1 MILAGITLFNPDVAR
16 LEENISSIYGQV
28 DRVICVDNGS
38 DNIKSIEDCVLKN
51 WKNIT
56 IIKNG
61 KNEGIAKALNQMF
74 EFAIEQQ
81 YEYVLTLDQD
91 SVCPDNIIEE
101 YNKYLDEHKLGSLCP
116 QCVDRNFKSELN
128 NEDVI
133 EVDKCITSASLVPVS
148 AWNDVGGFNDELFID
163 FVDHDFCAK
172 LKEHGYRILQIG
184 SVKLSHELGKGKNYS
199 ILGVKFTALNHSAM
213 RKYYMVRN
221 WIYYMNEHKDIIN
234 LKAEKKSYRLF
245 FLKTLIF
252 EDDKLKKMKHMLK
265 VIRDC
270 IKLIWRIHY
279 IN

>member
-38 DNIKSIEDCVLKN
+38 DNIKNIEDCVLNN

-101 YNKYLDEHKLGSLCP
+101 YLSL
-116 QCVDRNFKSELN
+116 
-128 NEDVI
+128 
-133 EVDKCITSASLVPVS
+133 
-148 AWNDVGGFNDELFID
+148 
-163 FVDHDFCAK
+163 
-172 LKEHGYRILQIG
+172 
-184 SVKLSHELGKGKNYS
+184 
-199 ILGVKFTALNHSAM
+199 
-213 RKYYMVRN
+213 
-221 WIYYMNEHKDIIN
+221 
-234 LKAEKKSYRLF
+234 
-245 FLKTLIF
+245 
-252 EDDKLKKMKHMLK
+252 
-265 VIRDC
+265 
-270 IKLIWRIHY
+270 IH
-279 IN
+279 I

>member
-1 MILAGITLFNPDVAR
+1 M
-16 LEENISSIYGQV
+16 
-28 DRVICVDNGS
+28 DNGS

-148 AWNDVGGFNDELFID
+148 AWNDVGGFNEELFID

-172 LKEHGYRILQIG
+172 LKEIG
-184 SVKLSHELGKGKNYS
+184 RASCRERV
-199 ILGVKFTALNHSAM
+199 
-213 RKYYMVRN
+213 
-221 WIYYMNEHKDIIN
+221 
-234 LKAEKKSYRLF
+234 
-245 FLKTLIF
+245 
-252 EDDKLKKMKHMLK
+252 
-265 VIRDC
+265 
-270 IKLIWRIHY
+270 
-279 IN
+279 

>member
-38 DNIKSIEDCVLKN
+38 DNIKNIEDCVLNN

-116 QCVDRNFKSELN
+116 QS
-128 NEDVI
+128 
-133 EVDKCITSASLVPVS
+133 VS
-148 AWNDVGGFNDELFID
+148 YTHLRA
-163 FVDHDFCAK
+163 
-172 LKEHGYRILQIG
+172 
-184 SVKLSHELGKGKNYS
+184 HE
-199 ILGVKFTALNHSAM
+199 T
-213 RKYYMVRN
+213 
-221 WIYYMNEHKDIIN
+221 
-234 LKAEKKSYRLF
+234 
-245 FLKTLIF
+245 
-252 EDDKLKKMKHMLK
+252 
-265 VIRDC
+265 
-270 IKLIWRIHY
+270 
-279 IN
+279 

>member
-148 AWNDVGGFNDELFID
+148 AWNDVGGFNEELFID
-163 FVDHDFCAK
+163 FVDHDF
-172 LKEHGYRILQIG
+172 
-184 SVKLSHELGKGKNYS
+184 VLSL
-199 ILGVKFTALNHSAM
+199 
-213 RKYYMVRN
+213 RN
-221 WIYYMNEHKDIIN
+221 MGIEYF
-234 LKAEKKSYRLF
+234 RL
-245 FLKTLIF
+245 
-252 EDDKLKKMKHMLK
+252 
-265 VIRDC
+265 VV
-270 IKLIWRIHY
+270 
-279 IN
+279 

>member
-116 QCVDRNFKSELN
+116 Q
-128 NEDVI
+128 
-133 EVDKCITSASLVPVS
+133 
-148 AWNDVGGFNDELFID
+148 
-163 FVDHDFCAK
+163 
-172 LKEHGYRILQIG
+172 
-184 SVKLSHELGKGKNYS
+184 
-199 ILGVKFTALNHSAM
+199 
-213 RKYYMVRN
+213 
-221 WIYYMNEHKDIIN
+221 
-234 LKAEKKSYRLF
+234 
-245 FLKTLIF
+245 
-252 EDDKLKKMKHMLK
+252 
-265 VIRDC
+265 
-270 IKLIWRIHY
+270 
-279 IN
+279 

>member
-38 DNIKSIEDCVLKN
+38 DNIKNIEDCVLNN

-101 YNKYLDEHKLGSLCP
+101 YNKYLDEHKLGPLCP

-148 AWNDVGGFNDELFID
+148 AWNDVGGFNEELFID

-184 SVKLSHELGKGKNYS
+184 SVKLSHELGKGKKYS

-245 FLKTLIF
+245 FFKTLIF
-252 EDDKLKKMKHMLK
+252 EDDKLKKMKQMLK
-265 VIRDC
+265 GRRDGIELIR
-270 IKLIWRIHY
+270 RIHE
-279 IN
+279 IK

>member
-101 YNKYLDEHKLGSLCP
+101 YMISSVKDTASTGSL
-116 QCVDRNFKSELN
+116 
-128 NEDVI
+128 
-133 EVDKCITSASLVPVS
+133 LVPAVS
-148 AWNDVGGFNDELFID
+148 SGGASRSISN
-163 FVDHDFCAK
+163 CA
-172 LKEHGYRILQIG
+172 
-184 SVKLSHELGKGKNYS
+184 
-199 ILGVKFTALNHSAM
+199 
-213 RKYYMVRN
+213 
-221 WIYYMNEHKDIIN
+221 
-234 LKAEKKSYRLF
+234 
-245 FLKTLIF
+245 
-252 EDDKLKKMKHMLK
+252 
-265 VIRDC
+265 
-270 IKLIWRIHY
+270 
-279 IN
+279 

>member
-1 MILAGITLFNPDVAR
+1 M
-16 LEENISSIYGQV
+16 
-28 DRVICVDNGS
+28 DNGS
-38 DNIKSIEDCVLKN
+38 DNIKNIEDCVLNN

-148 AWNDVGGFNDELFID
+148 AWNDVGGFNEELFID

-245 FLKTLIF
+245 FFKTLIF
-252 EDDKLKKMKHMLK
+252 EDDKLKKMKQMLK
-265 VIRDC
+265 GRRDGIELIR
-270 IKLIWRIHY
+270 RIHE
-279 IN
+279 IK

>member
-91 SVCPDNIIEE
+91 SVCPDNIIE
-101 YNKYLDEHKLGSLCP
+101 
-116 QCVDRNFKSELN
+116 
-128 NEDVI
+128 
-133 EVDKCITSASLVPVS
+133 
-148 AWNDVGGFNDELFID
+148 
-163 FVDHDFCAK
+163 
-172 LKEHGYRILQIG
+172 
-184 SVKLSHELGKGKNYS
+184 
-199 ILGVKFTALNHSAM
+199 
-213 RKYYMVRN
+213 
-221 WIYYMNEHKDIIN
+221 
-234 LKAEKKSYRLF
+234 
-245 FLKTLIF
+245 
-252 EDDKLKKMKHMLK
+252 
-265 VIRDC
+265 
-270 IKLIWRIHY
+270 
-279 IN
+279 